1 MPPIISNVF
10 PFFVFSFEIISTCNQ
25 ARRRQPGPARVNST
39 SFWEARHSHGR
50 CADIHS
56 PKHPGSAGR
65 PEPGQLSAALEQYGA
80 RKSAH
85 VGIGTDLDVIPSPEG
100 VNDVSD
106 FPKLTRGL
114 LERGYKEEDIRKI
127 LGGNSLRVLR
137 QATGR

>member
-1 MPPIISNVF
+1 M
-10 PFFVFSFEIISTCNQ
+10 
-25 ARRRQPGPARVNST
+25 
-39 SFWEARHSHGR
+39 
-50 CADIHS
+50 
-56 PKHPGSAGR
+56 
-65 PEPGQLSAALEQYGA
+65 
-80 RKSAH
+80 
-85 VGIGTDLDVIPSPEG
+85 IPSPEG